1 MKYIITILFFFSFQ
15 AMGKSP
21 GQTEITTDDGI
32 EVFNKEKYYLLKK
45 NVKINSDEYELE
57 ADLVKAYFDKDL
69 YDIIRIYSDGDVMLN
84 SSKGIKASGEKIDF
98 DIINENLQIFGKNS
112 LLINK
117 EIHMTSDEEIKVNNI
132 TGDFI
137 INGPNSRLKSNK
149 IDISGYLIKGK
160 FSKFEKVNEVELLE
174 VQDKTQINI
183 KTETLDMFALS
194 AKYDKKNNIIE
205 LFDNVN
211 ILRNNESISGSYA
224 KINTLTESYKV
235 TSKKSEKVKV
245 LLNKKDE

>member
-1 MKYIITILFFFSFQ
+1 
-15 AMGKSP
+15 
-21 GQTEITTDDGI
+21 
-32 EVFNKEKYYLLKK
+32 
-45 NVKINSDEYELE
+45 
-57 ADLVKAYFDKDL
+57 
-69 YDIIRIYSDGDVMLN
+69 MLN

-117 EIHMTSDEEIKVNNI
+117 EIHMASDEEITVNNI

-160 FSKFEKVNEVELLE
+160 FSKIEKVNEVELLE

-211 ILRNNESISGSYA
+211 ILRENESISGSYA
-224 KINTLTESYKV
+224 KINILTESYKV
-235 TSKKSEKVKV
+235 TSKKSEKVRV
-245 LLNKKDE
+245 ILNKTDE